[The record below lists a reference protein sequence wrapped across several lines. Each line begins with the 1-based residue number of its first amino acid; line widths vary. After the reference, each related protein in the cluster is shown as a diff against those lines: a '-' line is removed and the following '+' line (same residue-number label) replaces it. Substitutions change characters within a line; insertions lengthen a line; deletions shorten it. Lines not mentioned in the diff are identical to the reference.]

1 MDPSQMAAYKEY
13 QAHRRTESNAT
24 VTTETDASETEPD
37 DREQENEEEEEE
49 EVMVNVALPS
59 SSTGLSAAPLVD
71 RADVGAMVVS
81 EEEHVLEEEE
91 VLYETDDALM
101 SVSAERVVDCVTMWR
116 LCGGYVA
123 AMWLRLRVLAYSTSI
138 ATEGRTHS
146 LTRAAMYRI
155 SDDAARPHTTP

>member
-1 MDPSQMAAYKEY
+1 MDPLQMAAYKEY

-49 EVMVNVALPS
+49 VTVNVALPS
-59 SSTGLSAAPLVD
+59 SSNGLSAAPSVDRADVD
-71 RADVGAMVVS
+71 RADVGAMLVS

-101 SVSAERVVDCVTMWR
+101 SVSAERVADRVAMWR

-123 AMWLRLRVLAYSTSI
+123 AMWLRLRVLAYSTSNALRVVHI
-138 ATEGRTHS
+138 PSNALLCILCIDR
-146 LTRAAMYRI
+146 
-155 SDDAARPHTTP
+155 